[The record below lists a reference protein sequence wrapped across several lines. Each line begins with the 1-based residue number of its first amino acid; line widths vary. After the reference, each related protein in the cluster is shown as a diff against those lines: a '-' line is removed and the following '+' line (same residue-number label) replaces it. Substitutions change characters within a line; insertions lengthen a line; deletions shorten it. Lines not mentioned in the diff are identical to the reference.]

1 MWTGADLTT
10 AGPSTSLQNPLAAA
24 MYAGTGH
31 VAATA
36 GAQDPSPA
44 GPAPPQLRYE
54 LQVVQHPD
62 RCRTCSSDRDRRP
75 MDPPPVLQVLLYDG
89 VSGALLTDPAEYAH
103 LVVQATLWSPDL
115 TVEWTTWNKAVPF
128 VPRPPPPVPQALPAT
143 TSHAGPAL
151 ITPASSHASTPVLP
165 AGLARG
171 TTAAYAAVQP
181 PPPPVVT
188 MGMNHDMFAMAALFD
203 AAMGGRAVAAAAAA
217 PAATAA
223 AAAPA
228 ATAAAAAIPSPA
240 TPPAPAAAADTTS
253 HLPWSHTIPPP
264 SAQVQFLPTPKRCLL
279 GNTWS
284 SCFHV
289 RSRADNSNLFYFVFP
304 DLGIGADGQFRL
316 QFELVSLGGMVDWD
330 LVDADGDEDMEDV
343 EEEEDEEEVLRKTEA
358 PVLATAVSDVFTA
371 YSPKKFPGMMES
383 TELTNF
389 LRKQGIKIPTRAE
402 GRGSRGDADGEDAP
416 PPRRAAKRARTR
428 GVTAAPAAQDEE
440 DGAE

>member
-1 MWTGADLTT
+1 MMWTSTGLTA
-10 AGPSTSLQNPLAAA
+10 AGPSSSLQNHLAAA
-24 MYAGTGH
+24 MYTGSGH
-31 VAATA
+31 VAAAATA
-36 GAQDPSPA
+36 GAQDPGSPA
-44 GPAPPQLRYE
+44 GPAPPQRRYE

-75 MDPPPVLQVLLYDG
+75 MDPPPVLQVFLYDG

-103 LVVQATLWSPDL
+103 LVVQATLWNPDL
-115 TVEWTTWNKAVPF
+115 TVEWTTWNKAAPLVPQ
-128 VPRPPPPVPQALPAT
+128 PPPPVPPPPPPTAA
-143 TSHAGPAL
+143 HAGPTL
-151 ITPASSHASTPVLP
+151 ITPSSSHTSTPILP
-165 AGLARG
+165 AGLGRST
-171 TTAAYAAVQP
+171 TTAYEAVP
-181 PPPPVVT
+181 PLPPMVT
-188 MGMNHDMFAMAALFD
+188 TGMSHDMFAMAALFD
-203 AAMGGRAVAAAAAA
+203 AAMGGSAAAAAA
-217 PAATAA
+217 AVAVAPPPPPPPAA
-223 AAAPA
+223 AAA
-228 ATAAAAAIPSPA
+228 SPA
-240 TPPAPAAAADTTS
+240 TPPAPAADSTPY
-253 HLPWSHTIPPP
+253 LPWSHTIPPP
-264 SAQVQFLPTPKRCLL
+264 TAQVQFLPTAKRCLL

-289 RSRADNSNLFYFVFP
+289 RSRADSSNMFFFVFP

-330 LVDADGDEDMEDV
+330 QVDADDGDENM
-343 EEEEDEEEVLRKTEA
+343 EEEVDEDREGLLRETES

-402 GRGSRGDADGEDAP
+402 GRGSRGDADGDDAP

-428 GVTAAPAAQDEE
+428 GVTAAPVVQDE